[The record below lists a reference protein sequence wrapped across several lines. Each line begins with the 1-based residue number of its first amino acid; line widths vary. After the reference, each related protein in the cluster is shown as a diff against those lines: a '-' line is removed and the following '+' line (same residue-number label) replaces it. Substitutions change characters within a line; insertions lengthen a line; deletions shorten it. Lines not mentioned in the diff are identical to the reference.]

1 MFYGFVQ
8 VRSGFGIAMEQW
20 TMLIDCACTGEQ
32 IILNIS
38 DIKKISN
45 NHMHCCLRV
54 GLNYVFLLNI
64 TIPQVM

>member
-1 MFYGFVQ
+1 
-8 VRSGFGIAMEQW
+8 
-20 TMLIDCACTGEQ
+20 MLIDCACTGEQ

-38 DIKKISN
+38 DIIKISN

-54 GLNYVFLLNI
+54 GLKYVFLLNI